1 MHVRIQNV
9 LLALLTVLLLAGVAL
24 AGVLLCPR
32 CGYEL
37 EPDAIACP
45 HCQHVLP
52 VVTETPSAPG
62 LAAAPVPGSPVLS
75 RAVLDEQWTVVRAD
89 LDNDR
94 PALAWLRARNLA
106 GLLTLSPEAAALA
119 RPRLELEGKALAAV
133 RSRERPCP
141 ACEGKGGVTLL
152 FVNVQGEPSR
162 QPAPGSK
169 CPACEGTG
177 RWRLRPQAASLG
189 MAFAHAQRALQTDMQ
204 EKGWSAAGLLWL
216 PPGLP
221 ELTVRQRVMALRA
234 VAGPCDS
241 CRGWGMSGCEECDG
255 AGRLACTQDGCVSGR
270 IICPDCKGTRRSQAT
285 EQGRTLTQRCPT
297 CRQTGV
303 VECPTCLGHGFLA
316 CEACEGR
323 GEQACASC
331 RGTGEKSLCRS
342 CAGEGLR
349 ACKRCQ
355 GAGTYR
361 DAPCAVCGGLGE
373 ALCATCNGTGR
384 GKR

>member
-1 MHVRIQNV
+1 MQVRARNY
-9 LLALLTVLLLAGVAL
+9 LLALLTVLILAGVAL

-37 EPDAIACP
+37 EPDATACP

-52 VVTETPSAPG
+52 EMVDSPLTPSMVAPP
-62 LAAAPVPGSPVLS
+62 APGSPVLP
-75 RAVLDEQWTVVRAD
+75 RAVLDEQWTAVLAD

-119 RPRLELEGKALAAV
+119 RPRLELESKALAAV

-152 FVNVQGEPSR
+152 FVNVQGEAS
-162 QPAPGSK
+162 QQQAPGSK

-177 RWRLRPQAASLG
+177 RWRLRPQTESLEL
-189 MAFAHAQRALQTDMQ
+189 AFAHAKRAFQTSMQ
-204 EKGWSAAGLLWL
+204 EGGWQAKGILWL

-221 ELTVRQRVMALRA
+221 ELTLRQLVAATRA

-255 AGRLACTQDGCVSGR
+255 AGRLACTEDGCVSGR
-270 IICPDCKGTRRSQAT
+270 IICPDCQGTRRSQVT
-285 EQGRTLTQRCPT
+285 EKGRTLTQRCTT

-303 VECPTCLGHGFLA
+303 VDCPTCQGHAFLA
-316 CEACEGR
+316 CEVCEGR
-323 GEQACASC
+323 GETACSRC

-361 DAPCAVCGGLGE
+361 DAPCSVCRGVGE
-373 ALCATCNGTGR
+373 ALCATCSGTGR
-384 GKR
+384 GK

>member
-1 MHVRIQNV
+1 MQVRARNM

-24 AGVLLCPR
+24 ARVLLCPR

-37 EPDAIACP
+37 EPAATACP
-45 HCQHVLP
+45 HCHHVLSEVAETTP
-52 VVTETPSAPG
+52 ATELVAPP
-62 LAAAPVPGSPVLS
+62 APDSPVLP
-75 RAVLDEQWTVVRAD
+75 RAVLDEQWTAVRAD

-106 GLLTLSPEAAALA
+106 GLLALSPDAGALA
-119 RPRLELEGKALAAV
+119 RPRLELESKALAAV
-133 RSRERPCP
+133 RNRDRACP
-141 ACEGKGGVTLL
+141 ACEGTGGVNLL

-162 QPAPGSK
+162 QQAPGSK

-177 RWRLRPQAASLG
+177 RWRLRPQAESLG
-189 MAFAHAQRALQTDMQ
+189 VAFAHAQRTFQTSMQ
-204 EKGWSAAGLLWL
+204 EGGWQARGPLWL
-216 PPGLP
+216 PPGWP
-221 ELTVRQRVMALRA
+221 ELKVRPLVAATRA

-241 CRGWGMSGCEECDG
+241 CRGWGMTGCEACDG
-255 AGRLACTQDGCVSGR
+255 AGRLACTHEGCVSGR
-270 IICPDCKGTRRSQAT
+270 IICPDCKGTRRSQVT
-285 EQGRTLTQRCPT
+285 EKGRTLTQRCTT

-303 VECPTCLGHGFLA
+303 VDCPTCQGHAFLA
-316 CEACEGR
+316 CDSCEGR
-323 GEQACASC
+323 GELSCASC

-361 DAPCAVCGGLGE
+361 DAPCPVCRGE
-373 ALCATCNGTGR
+373 GEERCATCLGTGR